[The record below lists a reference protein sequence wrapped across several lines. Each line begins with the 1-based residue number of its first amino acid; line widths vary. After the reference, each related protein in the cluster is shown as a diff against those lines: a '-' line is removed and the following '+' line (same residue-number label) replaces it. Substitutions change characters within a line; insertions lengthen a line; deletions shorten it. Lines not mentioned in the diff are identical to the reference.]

1 MHSELNDEQY
11 RLLQT
16 FNDLAAGSPTT
27 DITASDAAQAAEF
40 DPRSPESETY
50 LGLLIM
56 AAFWAVFSGAVVA
69 VSERE
74 ASQREALGWVASF
87 AAASL
92 VAALCFGLLL

>member
-1 MHSELNDEQY
+1 MNADPSGVLVPSVP
-11 RLLQT
+11 T
-16 FNDLAAGSPTT
+16 SLAALVS
-27 DITASDAAQAAEF
+27 A
-40 DPRSPESETY
+40 ESETY

-56 AAFWAVFSGAVVA
+56 AAFWAVYSGAVVA

-92 VAALCFGLLL
+92 VAAFCFGLLL